1 MSPTRL
7 YSRPRVGLHVIFER
21 DGREVDAA
29 IAQTGELALK
39 AAVLMLSRLDALQD
53 GDKLTCTEM
62 C

>member
-1 MSPTRL
+1 MSPARMH
-7 YSRPRVGLHVIFER
+7 SRPRVRFHVTFER
-21 DGREVDAA
+21 DGREMDAA
-29 IAQTGELALK
+29 IAKTGEQALK

>member
-1 MSPTRL
+1 MSPART
-7 YSRPRVGLHVIFER
+7 YSRPRVGFHVIFER
-21 DGREVDAA
+21 DGREMDAA

-39 AAVLMLSRLDALQD
+39 AAVLMLSRLDTLRD

>member
-7 YSRPRVGLHVIFER
+7 YSRARVGFRVIFER